1 MKEELKEMVSKGLC
15 LSNHNEESEFRLL
28 VGNDR
33 VQERDLIISNATLQG
48 LGNFVSV
55 RKDDIIKRSAASHLI
70 VDTRNS
76 QIDLV
81 LQEHGGQDDMDGTYK
96 PSTKITG
103 SSKFTNDRNTVKELM
118 NSRMKPHD
126 MAMKLRDLP
135 HLFNSEEEWKK
146 AVGTLRN
153 INSVIEKTV
162 KDSSNEDT
170 GEREKRLHLVIKDGC
185 PALEWT
191 WKYAIYEGEAEDL
204 VACRVLYE
212 ANDHMSGVNIALT
225 NFDFER
231 QERKALKKMMDNT
244 IAFIMSF
251 IGNALPVVYVN

>member
-1 MKEELKEMVSKGLC
+1 MTPVRDEAPKRKIEFKDTISVEDLFLSDSQEEE
-15 LSNHNEESEFRLL
+15 
-28 VGNDR
+28 
-33 VQERDLIISNATLQG
+33 
-48 LGNFVSV
+48 
-55 RKDDIIKRSAASHLI
+55 I
-70 VDTRNS
+70 VMR
-76 QIDLV
+76 
-81 LQEHGGQDDMDGTYK
+81 
-96 PSTKITG
+96 PITELE
-103 SSKFTNDRNTVKELM
+103 RNTVKELM

-185 PALEWT
+185 PSLEWT
-191 WKYAIYEGEAEDL
+191 WKYAIYEGQEEEP

-231 QERKALKKMMDNT
+231 QERKALKKMMDET
-244 IAFIMSF
+244 ITYIRSF
-251 IGNALPVVYVN
+251 IGNALPCVYVN